1 MKRNKGI
8 FVIGLLLML
17 AIALMVSGCSTG
29 KDEAGSSSEKPV
41 IKIGYLPITH
51 SLPLVVAD
59 RLNKDGFENFNLELV
74 RFSSWPELTDA
85 LNSGTIQGGMTMF
98 EIAMAGKERG
108 IPQEVVLLSH
118 RNGDVLTVSKDI
130 DKVEDLKGKLVAI
143 PHRLSG
149 HNLLL
154 YKALKDAGID
164 YQDVNKIE
172 MAPPDMPAALAR
184 GEIDG
189 YVVAEPFGAQTVLA
203 GSGKV
208 LMRAQDIWPD
218 WICCGLVINPKY
230 FNDQVVLQELVNKL
244 TAAGTFIE
252 GNQDEAV
259 EIAAEYMQIKKE
271 LWAKS
276 LEWISYADLQP
287 RQEDFEQMQSL
298 LLELP
303 WDGKPKT
310 LLSKEVN
317 LDELINE
324 DYAKNAYGK
333 VN

>member
-1 MKRNKGI
+1 MKNKRI
-8 FVIGLLLML
+8 SLIGLVLL
-17 AIALMVSGCSTG
+17 IAVAMAVAGCSTG
-29 KDEAGSSSEKPV
+29 KEKTIAGSGKPV

-59 RLNKDGFENFNLELV
+59 KLNQGKFENFDLELV

-118 RNGDVLTVSKDI
+118 RNGDVLTVANEI
-130 DKVEDLKGKLVAI
+130 DSVEDLKGKLVAI

-164 YQDVNKIE
+164 YDEVRKVE

-189 YVVAEPFGAQTVLA
+189 YVVAEPFGAQTVVA
-203 GSGKV
+203 GTGKV
-208 LMRAQDIWPD
+208 LKRAQDIWPN

-230 FNDQVVLQELVNKL
+230 FNDPLVLQELVDRL
-244 TAAGTFIE
+244 VAAGTFIE
-252 GNQDEAV
+252 KNQDQAV
-259 EIAAEYMQIKKE
+259 AIAAEYMQIKKE

-287 RQEDFEQMQSL
+287 RQEDFKQLQTL
-298 LLELP
+298 LVELP
-303 WDGKPKT
+303 WDGKANT
-310 LLSKEVN
+310 LLKDEVD
-317 LDELINE
+317 LAELVNE
-324 DYAKNAYGK
+324 KYAGKAYGK

>member
-1 MKRNKGI
+1 MKNRRVVI
-8 FVIGLLLML
+8 IGLLLVF
-17 AIALMVSGCSTG
+17 AGALVLSGCG
-29 KDEAGSSSEKPV
+29 AGQDNSGSGSEKPV
-41 IKIGYLPITH
+41 VKIGYLPITH

-59 RLNKDGFENFNLELV
+59 KLNQGKFENFDLELV

-98 EIAMAGKERG
+98 EIAMAGKEMG
-108 IPQEVVLLSH
+108 IPQEVVMLSH
-118 RNGDVLTVSKDI
+118 RNGDVLTVSDEI
-130 DKVEDLKGKLVAI
+130 EKVQDLQGKLVAI

-154 YKALKDAGID
+154 YKALKDAGLD
-164 YQDVNKIE
+164 YQDVRKVE

-184 GEIDG
+184 GEING
-189 YVVAEPFGAQTVLA
+189 YVVAEPFGAQTVVA
-203 GSGKV
+203 GTGKV

-230 FNDQVVLQELVNKL
+230 FNDQVVLQELVDKL
-244 TAAGTFIE
+244 ASAGTYIE
-252 GNQDEAV
+252 SNQDEAV

-271 LWAKS
+271 LWSKS

-287 RQEDFEQMQSL
+287 RQEDFAQMQSL

-303 WDGKPKT
+303 WDGQSNT
-310 LLSKEVN
+310 LLKKEID
-317 LDELINE
+317 LSELINE
-324 DYAKNAYGK
+324 DYAKKAYGK
-333 VN
+333 VK